1 MRIRSHLRPHLYLL
15 IFVMAAAACARAR
28 PPDHGVFARVKLLEP
43 PATRYFVRF
52 GGYIH
57 EPPWSL
63 PSQTWPPDADQD
75 AARRVTAGQFTEWFD
90 IGRWAGAKLHDRMHR
105 AGGIAELPN
114 ITIDVVTDPQ
124 PVMHRVV
131 IELATAPTETSVI
144 RRFDEAF
151 EGQRTS
157 VLVSPQLAKDA
168 GELETLWQMAQRH
181 LRWAREATGGRRA
194 GPERL
199 LLQTTVVPDATPPDV
214 ETIWLLGFNVVGN
227 LSGTMRAKY
236 PELREPGHSHDVAVS
251 PAISRT
257 AIDATMKRLAT
268 TNQHLAAGVPFGF
281 SDEVVARPGIGTS
294 EIARAEF
301 RAWLAARQV
310 SPREVGVRSLDEVV
324 PIDDPRQLRERA
336 RIDAAAARRLFY
348 YTSRYR
354 QLAASQRLR
363 WSSEALHTHF
373 PPGLITTSL
382 VADHPYFSGTGL
394 GMGMSLQNT
403 AWGGWPLA
411 LDWFDLARTRAVDM
425 IGIEDWMGLQYM
437 YGPEFTWEGPQ
448 LMGFQATIFRSASG
462 GTLPIM
468 AWITPSDEMGFL
480 LKMSSA
486 LAQGAKHTFFW
497 TYGPTA
503 QSTENYWS
511 DLRGA
516 YDGVARYAR
525 QLAAAEAVIAPGATR
540 PTRVAL
546 LYSISADLWQ
556 PFGYIHM
563 LERRATYLAL
573 THNQYLVDMLSE
585 EDVAAGRLQ
594 RYDVLYVTDPNI
606 ATHAGEA
613 IMRWVGEGGWL
624 YGACGA
630 GSRNEFD
637 EPARDLAP
645 AFGIDSTIRTTTQPG
660 KYHIRGA
667 LNGLPYVDEVAVDA
681 KLGINAAARFG
692 VLGAQ
697 IQFSPTT
704 GRVVGRF
711 KSGRPAA
718 VVNTFGKG
726 RAVYVAACPGLS
738 YLKDAGFVPTAL
750 QERYPAVQRRF
761 INAVAMARGA
771 TRLVEL
777 SEPVVEAGVFD
788 APQGTA
794 LVLANFTYR
803 PIEMLTARVPVAR
816 AVHRVHS
823 VQAGDLRFALEDAS
837 PALRAL
843 GYDKVAAFALALGVN
858 DIILID

>member
-1 MRIRSHLRPHLYLL
+1 MTTGSHARACLSLL
-15 IFVMAAAACARAR
+15 VLVAATVGCARSR
-28 PPDHGVFARVKLLEP
+28 PPDQGVFLRIKLLEP
-43 PATRYFVRF
+43 AATTYFIRL
-52 GGYIH
+52 GGHIH
-57 EPPWSL
+57 EPPWFLS
-63 PSQTWPPDADQD
+63 PQTWPPGADND
-75 AARRVTAGQFTEWFD
+75 PAHRLAAGQFTEWFD
-90 IGRWAGAKLHDRMHR
+90 IGRWAGEKLHGRMNR
-105 AGGIAELPN
+105 AGGIAEFPN
-114 ITIDVVTDPQ
+114 VTIDIVTSPSS
-124 PVMHRVV
+124 VSHRVAM
-131 IELATAPTETSVI
+131 ELATAPTDTSVV
-144 RRFDEAF
+144 RRFEETF
-151 EGQRTS
+151 EGPRTS
-157 VLVSPQLAKDA
+157 VLVSPRIARDA

-181 LRWAREATGGRRA
+181 LRWAREATGGKRE
-194 GPERL
+194 GPRRL
-199 LLQTTVVPDATPPDV
+199 LLQTSVFGNATPPDV
-214 ETIWLLGFNVVGN
+214 EAIWLLGFNVVGS
-227 LSGTMRAKY
+227 LSEARRAKY
-236 PELREPGHSHDVAVS
+236 PELREPGHSHDIEVG
-251 PAISRT
+251 PAITRP
-257 AIDATMKRLAT
+257 AIDATMKRLAM
-268 TNQHLAAGVPFGF
+268 TNQHLQAGVPFGF

-294 EIARAEF
+294 EVARAEF

-310 SPREVGVRSLDEVV
+310 APQELGVQSVDDVI
-324 PIDDPRQLRERA
+324 PIDDPPQLHERA
-336 RIDAAAARRLFY
+336 KINAAAARRIFY
-348 YTSRYR
+348 YSSRYR

-363 WSSEALHTHF
+363 WSSEALHASF
-373 PPGLITTSL
+373 PPGVISTSL

-448 LMGFQATIFRSASG
+448 LMGFQAAIFRSGSR

-468 AWITPSDEMGFL
+468 AWITPSDETGFL

-525 QLAAAEAVIAPGATR
+525 QIAAAEAIIAPGTTR

-573 THNQYLVDMLSE
+573 THEQYLVDMLSE
-585 EDVAAGRLQ
+585 EDIAAGRLKD
-594 RYDVLYVTDPNI
+594 YDVLYVTDPNI

-613 IMRWVGEGGWL
+613 IARWVGDGGAL

-637 EPARDLAP
+637 EPARHLAP
-645 AFGIDSTIRTTTQPG
+645 AFGIEPAIRATTQPG
-660 KYHIRGA
+660 KYHVRAA
-667 LNGLPYVDEVAVDA
+667 LNRLPYMDEAAMSAKIVPNTAV
-681 KLGINAAARFG
+681 RFG
-692 VLGAQ
+692 VLGAR
-697 IQFSPTT
+697 IGFTPAT

-711 KSGRPAA
+711 KSGQPAA
-718 VVNTFGKG
+718 VENAFGKG
-726 RAVYVAACPGLS
+726 RALYIAACPGLS

-750 QERYPAVQRRF
+750 EERYPAPQRHLMS
-761 INAVAMARGA
+761 AVARAGGA

-777 SEPVVEAGVFD
+777 SEAVVEAGVFD
-788 APQGTA
+788 APHGTA
-794 LVLANFTYR
+794 LVLANFTHR
-803 PIEMLTARVPVAR
+803 PIDALTVRVPVAR
-816 AVHRVHS
+816 EVRRVRS
-823 VQAGDLRFALEDAS
+823 MQAGDVRFALEDAP
-837 PALRAL
+837 PALRAQGYGKLAVFAVPL
-843 GYDKVAAFALALGVN
+843 GIN
-858 DIILID
+858 DIVLLE